1 MENNINMKMTNTLFD
16 KIKSHT
22 SAVLSLMT
30 VTCLSLSALS
40 LGACGNEAQPVSA
53 QPAAVL
59 NTQESASAVSAASSQ
74 SSTPAAE
81 PSASGAVT
89 SESAVV
95 STNTSASTSSTAES
109 SIAEPSSASAPS
121 QEPVPDTEPSS
132 AAVTQEDNKN
142 VEVVSQAA
150 ENYASIDADPEKIK
164 SDIIDQ
170 FHAWADYINTSAG
183 YPDDQYP
190 PEQYI
195 AVQRYNSYLICL
207 LYGIDKGVG
216 NAYEGVFTLDEQLNR
231 MRYAFF
237 NRIPYSLAT
246 CTIEYKE
253 VLSDWFNDD
262 GPEFKTI
269 NSIVLS
275 SPALEGRSAK
285 TFDGIPADLEAD
297 IVGEEVTGVILNCH
311 VYLSSERT
319 SDGSVSRYRVLDCK
333 IN

>member
-1 MENNINMKMTNTLFD
+1 
-16 KIKSHT
+16 
-22 SAVLSLMT
+22 MT

-81 PSASGAVT
+81 PST
-89 SESAVV
+89 STA
-95 STNTSASTSSTAES
+95 STAES
-109 SIAEPSSASAPS
+109 SIAASSSASAPS
-121 QEPVPDTEPSS
+121 QEPVPATEPSS

-150 ENYASIDADPEKIK
+150 ENYASIDDDPEKIK

-170 FHAWADYINTSAG
+170 FHAWADYVNTSAG

-195 AVQRYNSYLICL
+195 VVQRYNTYLIGL
-207 LYGIDKGVG
+207 LFGIDKGVG
-216 NAYEGVFTLDEQLNR
+216 NAYEGVFTLDEQINR

-253 VLSDWFNDD
+253 VLSDWIKSD
-262 GPEFKTI
+262 GPEFKAI

-297 IVGEEVTGVILNCH
+297 IVGVEVGGDILNCH

-333 IN
+333 TN

>member
-81 PSASGAVT
+81 PSAS
-89 SESAVV
+89 
-95 STNTSASTSSTAES
+95 TSSTAES
-109 SIAEPSSASAPS
+109 SIAASSSASAPS
-121 QEPVPDTEPSS
+121 QMPVPATEPSS
-132 AAVTQEDNKN
+132 ADVTQEDNKN
-142 VEVVSQAA
+142 AEVVSQAA

-170 FHAWADYINTSAG
+170 IHAWGDYINTGAG
-183 YPDDQYP
+183 YPDNQYPDDQY
-190 PEQYI
+190 I
-195 AVQRYNSYLICL
+195 TVKLYNSYLIGL
-207 LYGIDKGVG
+207 LFGIDHGVG
-216 NAYEGVFTLDEQLNR
+216 NAYEGVFTLDEQVNR

-237 NRIPYSLAT
+237 NCIPYSLAT

-253 VLSDWFNDD
+253 VLSDWIKSD
-262 GPEFKTI
+262 GPEFKAI

-297 IVGEEVTGVILNCH
+297 IVGVEVGGDILNCH

-333 IN
+333 TN

>member
-1 MENNINMKMTNTLFD
+1 MKMTNTLFD
-16 KIKSHT
+16 KIKSHP
-22 SAVLSLMT
+22 SAALSLMT

-59 NTQESASAVSAASSQ
+59 NIQESASAVSAASSQ

-81 PSASGAVT
+81 PSTSDAVT
-89 SESAVV
+89 SESAAV
-95 STNTSASTSSTAES
+95 STNTSTSSTAES
-109 SIAEPSSASAPS
+109 SIAASSSASAPS
-121 QEPVPDTEPSS
+121 QKPAPAAEPTS
-132 AAVTQEDNKN
+132 AAVTQYDNKN
-142 VEVVSQAA
+142 IEVVSQAA

-164 SDIIDQ
+164 SDIINQ
-170 FHAWADYINTSAG
+170 FHAWCDYIDTSAG

-195 AVQRYNSYLICL
+195 AVQRYNAYLICL

-237 NRIPYSLAT
+237 NRIPYSLST

-253 VLSDWFNDD
+253 VLSDWFKDD

>member
-1 MENNINMKMTNTLFD
+1 MKMTNTLFD

-53 QPAAVL
+53 QPAVVL
-59 NTQESASAVSAASSQ
+59 NTQESASA
-74 SSTPAAE
+74 E
-81 PSASGAVT
+81 PST
-89 SESAVV
+89 STA
-95 STNTSASTSSTAES
+95 STAES
-109 SIAEPSSASAPS
+109 AIAEPSSASAPS
-121 QEPVPDTEPSS
+121 QEPVPATEPSS
-132 AAVTQEDNKN
+132 AAVTQEDNKKA
-142 VEVVSQAA
+142 EVVSQAA

-170 FHAWADYINTSAG
+170 FHAWADYVNTGAG

-195 AVQRYNSYLICL
+195 VVQRYNTYLIGL
-207 LYGIDKGVG
+207 LFGIDDGIG
-216 NAYEGVFTLDEQLNR
+216 NAYEGVFTLDEQVNR

-253 VLSDWFNDD
+253 VLSDWFKGD
-262 GPEFKTI
+262 GPEFKAI

-297 IVGEEVTGVILNCH
+297 IVGVEVGGDILNCH

-333 IN
+333 TN

>member
-40 LGACGNEAQPVSA
+40 LGACGNEAQPISA
-53 QPAAVL
+53 QSAAVL
-59 NTQESASAVSAASSQ
+59 NTQESASA
-74 SSTPAAE
+74 E
-81 PSASGAVT
+81 P
-89 SESAVV
+89 
-95 STNTSASTSSTAES
+95 SASTSSTAES

-121 QEPVPDTEPSS
+121 QEPVPATESSS

-142 VEVVSQAA
+142 AEVVYQAA

-170 FHAWADYINTSAG
+170 FHAWADYINTGAG

-190 PEQYI
+190 DDQYI
-195 AVQRYNSYLICL
+195 AVKLYNTYLIGL
-207 LYGIDKGVG
+207 LYGIDDGVG
-216 NAYEGVFTLDEQLNR
+216 NAYEGVFTLDEQVNR

-253 VLSDWFNDD
+253 VLSDWFKDD

-285 TFDGIPADLEAD
+285 TFDGIPADLEVD

>member
-1 MENNINMKMTNTLFD
+1 MKMTNTLFD

-22 SAVLSLMT
+22 TAVLSLMT

-53 QPAAVL
+53 QPAVVL
-59 NTQESASAVSAASSQ
+59 NTQESASA
-74 SSTPAAE
+74 E
-81 PSASGAVT
+81 PST
-89 SESAVV
+89 STA
-95 STNTSASTSSTAES
+95 STAES
-109 SIAEPSSASAPS
+109 AIAEPSSASAPS
-121 QEPVPDTEPSS
+121 QEPVPATEPSS

-142 VEVVSQAA
+142 AEVVSQAA

-170 FHAWADYINTSAG
+170 FHAWADYVNTGAG

-195 AVQRYNSYLICL
+195 VVQRYNTYLIGL
-207 LYGIDKGVG
+207 LFGIDDGIG
-216 NAYEGVFTLDEQLNR
+216 NAYEGVFTLDEQVNR

-253 VLSDWFNDD
+253 VLSDWFKGD
-262 GPEFKTI
+262 GPEFKAI

-297 IVGEEVTGVILNCH
+297 IVGVEVGGDILNCH

-333 IN
+333 TN

>member
-59 NTQESASAVSAASSQ
+59 NTQESASA
-74 SSTPAAE
+74 E
-81 PSASGAVT
+81 P
-89 SESAVV
+89 
-95 STNTSASTSSTAES
+95 SASTSSTAES
-109 SIAEPSSASAPS
+109 SIAASSSASAPS
-121 QEPVPDTEPSS
+121 QEPVPATESSS

-170 FHAWADYINTSAG
+170 IHAWINYIDTGAG

-190 PEQYI
+190 DDQYI
-195 AVQRYNSYLICL
+195 AVKRYNAYLICL
-207 LYGIDKGVG
+207 LFGNDKGVG

-253 VLSDWFNDD
+253 VLSDWFKDN

>member
-89 SESAVV
+89 SESAAV
-95 STNTSASTSSTAES
+95 STNTSTSTSSTAES
-109 SIAEPSSASAPS
+109 SIAEPSSS
-121 QEPVPDTEPSS
+121 
-132 AAVTQEDNKN
+132 AVTQEDNKN

-150 ENYASIDADPEKIK
+150 ENYASIDADTEKIK

-170 FHAWADYINTSAG
+170 FHAWADYIDTGAG

-190 PEQYI
+190 DDQYI
-195 AVQRYNSYLICL
+195 AVKRYNAYLICL
-207 LYGIDKGVG
+207 LFGNDKGVG

-231 MRYAFF
+231 MRNEICF
-237 NRIPYSLAT
+237 L
-246 CTIEYKE
+246 
-253 VLSDWFNDD
+253 
-262 GPEFKTI
+262 
-269 NSIVLS
+269 
-275 SPALEGRSAK
+275 
-285 TFDGIPADLEAD
+285 
-297 IVGEEVTGVILNCH
+297 
-311 VYLSSERT
+311 
-319 SDGSVSRYRVLDCK
+319 
-333 IN
+333 

>member
-1 MENNINMKMTNTLFD
+1 
-16 KIKSHT
+16 
-22 SAVLSLMT
+22 MT

-74 SSTPAAE
+74 SSTPAAV

-89 SESAVV
+89 SESAAV
-95 STNTSASTSSTAES
+95 STNTSTSTASTAES
-109 SIAEPSSASAPS
+109 AIAEPSSASAPS
-121 QEPVPDTEPSS
+121 QEPVPATESSS

-170 FHAWADYINTSAG
+170 FHAWADYVDTSAG
-183 YPDDQYP
+183 YPYDQYP

-195 AVQRYNSYLICL
+195 AVQRYNSYLIGL
-207 LYGIDKGVG
+207 LYGIDHGVG
-216 NAYEGVFTLDEQLNR
+216 NAYEGVFTLDEQVNR

-253 VLSDWFNDD
+253 VLSDWFKDD

>member
-22 SAVLSLMT
+22 SAALSLMT

-40 LGACGNEAQPVSA
+40 LGACGNEAQPISA
-53 QPAAVL
+53 QSAAVL
-59 NTQESASAVSAASSQ
+59 NTQESASA
-74 SSTPAAE
+74 E
-81 PSASGAVT
+81 P
-89 SESAVV
+89 
-95 STNTSASTSSTAES
+95 SASTSSTAES
-109 SIAEPSSASAPS
+109 SIAASSSASAPS
-121 QEPVPDTEPSS
+121 QEPVPATEPSS

-142 VEVVSQAA
+142 AEVVSQAA
-150 ENYASIDADPEKIK
+150 ENYASIDANPEKIK

-170 FHAWADYINTSAG
+170 FHAWADYVNTGAG

-195 AVQRYNSYLICL
+195 VVQRYNTYLIGL
-207 LYGIDKGVG
+207 LFGIDDGIG
-216 NAYEGVFTLDEQLNR
+216 NAYEGVFTLDEQVNR

-253 VLSDWFNDD
+253 VLSDWFKGD
-262 GPEFKTI
+262 GPEFKAI

-297 IVGEEVTGVILNCH
+297 IVGVEVGGDILNCH

-333 IN
+333 TN

>member
-22 SAVLSLMT
+22 SAALSLMT

-40 LGACGNEAQPVSA
+40 LGACGNEAQPISA
-53 QPAAVL
+53 QSAAVL
-59 NTQESASAVSAASSQ
+59 NTQESASA
-74 SSTPAAE
+74 E
-81 PSASGAVT
+81 P
-89 SESAVV
+89 
-95 STNTSASTSSTAES
+95 SASTSSTAES
-109 SIAEPSSASAPS
+109 SIAASSSASAPS
-121 QEPVPDTEPSS
+121 QEPVPATEPSS

-170 FHAWADYINTSAG
+170 FHAWDNYVNTGAG

-190 PEQYI
+190 DDQYI
-195 AVQRYNSYLICL
+195 AVKHYNAYLICL
-207 LYGIDKGVG
+207 LFGDDKGVG

>member
-22 SAVLSLMT
+22 SAALSLMT

-81 PSASGAVT
+81 PST
-89 SESAVV
+89 STA
-95 STNTSASTSSTAES
+95 STAES
-109 SIAEPSSASAPS
+109 SIAASSSASAPS
-121 QEPVPDTEPSS
+121 QEPVPATEPSS

-170 FHAWADYINTSAG
+170 FHAWADYVNTSAG

-190 PEQYI
+190 PEQYV
-195 AVQRYNSYLICL
+195 AVQRYNLYLIGL
-207 LYGIDKGVG
+207 LFGIDKGVG
-216 NAYEGVFTLDEQLNR
+216 NAYEGVFTLDEQVNR

-253 VLSDWFNDD
+253 VLSDWFKDN

-297 IVGEEVTGVILNCH
+297 IVCVEAGGDILNCH

>member
-1 MENNINMKMTNTLFD
+1 MENNINMKMTNTLFN

-22 SAVLSLMT
+22 SAALSLMT

-81 PSASGAVT
+81 PST
-89 SESAVV
+89 STA
-95 STNTSASTSSTAES
+95 STAES
-109 SIAEPSSASAPS
+109 SIAASSSASAPS

-170 FHAWADYINTSAG
+170 FHAWCDYIDTSAG

-190 PEQYI
+190 PEQYV
-195 AVQRYNSYLICL
+195 AVQRYNLYLIGL
-207 LYGIDKGVG
+207 LFGIDKGVG
-216 NAYEGVFTLDEQLNR
+216 NAYEGVFTLDEQVNR

-253 VLSDWFNDD
+253 VLSDWFKHD

>member
-1 MENNINMKMTNTLFD
+1 M
-16 KIKSHT
+16 
-22 SAVLSLMT
+22 
-30 VTCLSLSALS
+30 
-40 LGACGNEAQPVSA
+40 G
-53 QPAAVL
+53 
-59 NTQESASAVSAASSQ
+59 
-74 SSTPAAE
+74 
-81 PSASGAVT
+81 
-89 SESAVV
+89 
-95 STNTSASTSSTAES
+95 
-109 SIAEPSSASAPS
+109 
-121 QEPVPDTEPSS
+121 
-132 AAVTQEDNKN
+132 
-142 VEVVSQAA
+142 
-150 ENYASIDADPEKIK
+150 
-164 SDIIDQ
+164 
-170 FHAWADYINTSAG
+170 
-183 YPDDQYP
+183 
-190 PEQYI
+190 
-195 AVQRYNSYLICL
+195 L

-216 NAYEGVFTLDEQLNR
+216 NAYEGVFTLDEQVNR

-237 NRIPYSLAT
+237 NRIPYSLDT

-253 VLSDWFNDD
+253 VLSDWFKDD

>member
-1 MENNINMKMTNTLFD
+1 MKMTNTLFD

-22 SAVLSLMT
+22 SAALSLMT

-40 LGACGNEAQPVSA
+40 LGACGNEAQPISA
-53 QPAAVL
+53 QSAAVL

-81 PSASGAVT
+81 PSAS
-89 SESAVV
+89 
-95 STNTSASTSSTAES
+95 TSSTAES
-109 SIAEPSSASAPS
+109 SIAASSSASAPS
-121 QEPVPDTEPSS
+121 QEPVPATEPSS

-142 VEVVSQAA
+142 AEVVSQAA

-170 FHAWADYINTSAG
+170 FHAWADYVNTGAG

-195 AVQRYNSYLICL
+195 VVQRYNTYLIGL
-207 LYGIDKGVG
+207 LFGIDDGIG
-216 NAYEGVFTLDEQLNR
+216 NAYEGVFTLDEQVNR

-253 VLSDWFNDD
+253 VLSDWFKGD
-262 GPEFKTI
+262 GPEFKAI

-297 IVGEEVTGVILNCH
+297 IVGVEVGGDILNCH

-333 IN
+333 TN

>member
-22 SAVLSLMT
+22 SAALSLMT

-59 NTQESASAVSAASSQ
+59 NIQESASAVSAASSQ

-81 PSASGAVT
+81 PSTSDAVT
-89 SESAVV
+89 SESAAV
-95 STNTSASTSSTAES
+95 STNTSTSSTAES
-109 SIAEPSSASAPS
+109 SIAASSSASAPS

-142 VEVVSQAA
+142 AEVVSQAA

-170 FHAWADYINTSAG
+170 FHAWADYVNTSAG

-207 LYGIDKGVG
+207 LFGIDKGVG

-253 VLSDWFNDD
+253 VLSDWFKDD
-262 GPEFKTI
+262 DPEFKTI

-319 SDGSVSRYRVLDCK
+319 SDGSMSRYRMLDCK
-333 IN
+333 IK

>member
-1 MENNINMKMTNTLFD
+1 MENNIYMKMTNTLFD

-81 PSASGAVT
+81 PS
-89 SESAVV
+89 
-95 STNTSASTSSTAES
+95 
-109 SIAEPSSASAPS
+109 SASAPS
-121 QEPVPDTEPSS
+121 QEPVPATEPSS

-170 FHAWADYINTSAG
+170 FHAWADYIDTSAG

-195 AVQRYNSYLICL
+195 AVQRYNAYLICL

-216 NAYEGVFTLDEQLNR
+216 NAYEGVFTLDEQVNR

-253 VLSDWFNDD
+253 VLSDWFKDD

-297 IVGEEVTGVILNCH
+297 IVGEEVTGVTLNCH

-333 IN
+333 TN

>member
-40 LGACGNEAQPVSA
+40 LGACDNEAQPVSA

-81 PSASGAVT
+81 P
-89 SESAVV
+89 
-95 STNTSASTSSTAES
+95 SASTSSTAES

-170 FHAWADYINTSAG
+170 FHAWCDYINTGAG

-190 PEQYI
+190 DDQYI
-195 AVQRYNSYLICL
+195 AVKRYNAYLIGL
-207 LYGIDKGVG
+207 LFGIDKGVG
-216 NAYEGVFTLDEQLNR
+216 NAYEGVFTLDEQVNR

-253 VLSDWFNDD
+253 VLSDWFKGD
-262 GPEFKTI
+262 GPEFKAI

-297 IVGEEVTGVILNCH
+297 IVGVEVGGDILNCH

-333 IN
+333 TN

>member
-1 MENNINMKMTNTLFD
+1 
-16 KIKSHT
+16 
-22 SAVLSLMT
+22 MT

-40 LGACGNEAQPVSA
+40 LGACGNEAQPISA
-53 QPAAVL
+53 QSAAVL
-59 NTQESASAVSAASSQ
+59 NTQESDS
-74 SSTPAAE
+74 AE
-81 PSASGAVT
+81 P
-89 SESAVV
+89 
-95 STNTSASTSSTAES
+95 SASTSSTAES
-109 SIAEPSSASAPS
+109 SIAASSSASAPS
-121 QEPVPDTEPSS
+121 QEPVPATEPSS

-142 VEVVSQAA
+142 AEVVSQAA

-170 FHAWADYINTSAG
+170 FHAWADYVNTGAG

-195 AVQRYNSYLICL
+195 VVQRYNTYLIGL
-207 LYGIDKGVG
+207 LFGIDDGIG
-216 NAYEGVFTLDEQLNR
+216 NAYEGVFTLDEQVNR

-253 VLSDWFNDD
+253 VLSDWFKGD
-262 GPEFKTI
+262 GPEFKAI

-297 IVGEEVTGVILNCH
+297 IVGVEVGGDILNCH

-333 IN
+333 TN

>member
-22 SAVLSLMT
+22 SAALSLMT

-81 PSASGAVT
+81 P
-89 SESAVV
+89 
-95 STNTSASTSSTAES
+95 SASTSSTAES

-170 FHAWADYINTSAG
+170 FHAWCDYINTGAG

-190 PEQYI
+190 DDQYI
-195 AVQRYNSYLICL
+195 AVKRYNAYLIGL
-207 LYGIDKGVG
+207 LFGIDKGVG
-216 NAYEGVFTLDEQLNR
+216 NAYEGVFTLDEQVNR

-253 VLSDWFNDD
+253 VLSDWFKGD
-262 GPEFKTI
+262 GPEFKAI

-297 IVGEEVTGVILNCH
+297 IVGVEVGGDILNCH

-319 SDGSVSRYRVLDCK
+319 SDGSVSRYRMLDCK
-333 IN
+333 IK

>member
-1 MENNINMKMTNTLFD
+1 MKMTNTLFD

-89 SESAVV
+89 SESAAV
-95 STNTSASTSSTAES
+95 STNTSTSTSSTAES
-109 SIAEPSSASAPS
+109 SIAEPSSS
-121 QEPVPDTEPSS
+121 
-132 AAVTQEDNKN
+132 AVTQEDNKN

-150 ENYASIDADPEKIK
+150 ENYASIDADTEKIK

-170 FHAWADYINTSAG
+170 FHAWADYIDTGAG

-190 PEQYI
+190 DDQYI
-195 AVQRYNSYLICL
+195 AVKRYNAYLICL
-207 LYGIDKGVG
+207 LFGHDKGVG

-231 MRYAFF
+231 MRNEICF
-237 NRIPYSLAT
+237 L
-246 CTIEYKE
+246 
-253 VLSDWFNDD
+253 
-262 GPEFKTI
+262 
-269 NSIVLS
+269 
-275 SPALEGRSAK
+275 
-285 TFDGIPADLEAD
+285 
-297 IVGEEVTGVILNCH
+297 
-311 VYLSSERT
+311 
-319 SDGSVSRYRVLDCK
+319 
-333 IN
+333 

>member
-1 MENNINMKMTNTLFD
+1 MKMTNTLFD

-22 SAVLSLMT
+22 SAALSLMT

-40 LGACGNEAQPVSA
+40 LGGCGNEAQPVSA

-81 PSASGAVT
+81 PSAS
-89 SESAVV
+89 
-95 STNTSASTSSTAES
+95 TSSTAES
-109 SIAEPSSASAPS
+109 PIAEPSSASAPS
-121 QEPVPDTEPSS
+121 QEPVPATEPSS

-170 FHAWADYINTSAG
+170 FHAWCDYINTGAG

-190 PEQYI
+190 DDQYI
-195 AVQRYNSYLICL
+195 AVKRYNAYLIGL
-207 LYGIDKGVG
+207 LFGIDKGVG
-216 NAYEGVFTLDEQLNR
+216 NAYEGVFTLDEQVNR

-253 VLSDWFNDD
+253 VLSDWFKDD
-262 GPEFKTI
+262 GPEFKAI

-297 IVGEEVTGVILNCH
+297 IVGVEVGGDILNCH

-333 IN
+333 TN

>member
-1 MENNINMKMTNTLFD
+1 MKMTNTLFD

-59 NTQESASAVSAASSQ
+59 NTQESASAVSAALSQ

-89 SESAVV
+89 SESAAV
-95 STNTSASTSSTAES
+95 STNTSASNSSTAES
-109 SIAEPSSASAPS
+109 SIAASSSAFAPS
-121 QEPVPDTEPSS
+121 QEPVPATEPSS

-142 VEVVSQAA
+142 VEVVSQAT

-170 FHAWADYINTSAG
+170 IHAWGDYINTGAG

-190 PEQYI
+190 DDQYI
-195 AVQRYNSYLICL
+195 TVKLYNTYLIGL
-207 LYGIDKGVG
+207 LFGIDDGVG
-216 NAYEGVFTLDEQLNR
+216 NAYEGVFTLDEQVNR

-253 VLSDWFNDD
+253 VLSDWFKDD
-262 GPEFKTI
+262 GPEIKTI

-297 IVGEEVTGVILNCH
+297 IVCVEAGGDILNCH

-319 SDGSVSRYRVLDCK
+319 SDGSVSRYRMLDCK
-333 IN
+333 IK

>member
-1 MENNINMKMTNTLFD
+1 MKMTNTLFD

-81 PSASGAVT
+81 PSAS
-89 SESAVV
+89 
-95 STNTSASTSSTAES
+95 TSSTAES
-109 SIAEPSSASAPS
+109 SIAASSSASAPS
-121 QEPVPDTEPSS
+121 QMPVPATEPSS
-132 AAVTQEDNKN
+132 ADVTQEDNKN
-142 VEVVSQAA
+142 AEVVSQAA

-170 FHAWADYINTSAG
+170 IHAWGDYINTGAG
-183 YPDDQYP
+183 YPDNQYPDDQY
-190 PEQYI
+190 I
-195 AVQRYNSYLICL
+195 TVKLYNSYLIGL
-207 LYGIDKGVG
+207 LFGIDHGVG
-216 NAYEGVFTLDEQLNR
+216 NAYEGVFTLDEQVNR

-237 NRIPYSLAT
+237 NCIPYSLAT

-253 VLSDWFNDD
+253 VLSDWIKSD
-262 GPEFKTI
+262 GPEFKAI

-297 IVGEEVTGVILNCH
+297 IVGVEVGGDILNCH

-333 IN
+333 TN

>member
-1 MENNINMKMTNTLFD
+1 MENNINMKMTNTLFN

-22 SAVLSLMT
+22 SAALSLMT

-81 PSASGAVT
+81 P
-89 SESAVV
+89 
-95 STNTSASTSSTAES
+95 SASTSSTAES

-170 FHAWADYINTSAG
+170 FHAWCDYINTGAG

-190 PEQYI
+190 DDQYI
-195 AVQRYNSYLICL
+195 AVKRYNAYLIGL
-207 LYGIDKGVG
+207 LFGIDKGVG
-216 NAYEGVFTLDEQLNR
+216 NAYEGVFTLDEQVNR

-253 VLSDWFNDD
+253 VLSDWFKGD
-262 GPEFKTI
+262 GPEFKAI

-297 IVGEEVTGVILNCH
+297 IVGVEVGGDILNCH

-333 IN
+333 TN

>member
-53 QPAAVL
+53 QPAVVL
-59 NTQESASAVSAASSQ
+59 NTQESASA
-74 SSTPAAE
+74 E
-81 PSASGAVT
+81 PST
-89 SESAVV
+89 STA
-95 STNTSASTSSTAES
+95 STAES
-109 SIAEPSSASAPS
+109 AIAEPSSASAPS
-121 QEPVPDTEPSS
+121 QEPVPATEPSS

-142 VEVVSQAA
+142 AEVVSQAA

-170 FHAWADYINTSAG
+170 FHAWADYVNTGAG

-195 AVQRYNSYLICL
+195 VVQRYNTYLIGL
-207 LYGIDKGVG
+207 LFGIDDGIG
-216 NAYEGVFTLDEQLNR
+216 NAYEGVFTLDEQVNR

-253 VLSDWFNDD
+253 VLSDWFKGD
-262 GPEFKTI
+262 GPEFKAI

-297 IVGEEVTGVILNCH
+297 IVGVEVGGDILNCH

-333 IN
+333 TN

>member
-30 VTCLSLSALS
+30 VTCLSLSALF

-53 QPAAVL
+53 QPAVVL
-59 NTQESASAVSAASSQ
+59 NTQESASA
-74 SSTPAAE
+74 E
-81 PSASGAVT
+81 PST
-89 SESAVV
+89 STA
-95 STNTSASTSSTAES
+95 STAES
-109 SIAEPSSASAPS
+109 AIAEPSSASAPS
-121 QEPVPDTEPSS
+121 QEPVPATEPSS

-142 VEVVSQAA
+142 AEVVSQAA

-170 FHAWADYINTSAG
+170 FHAWADYVNTGAG

-195 AVQRYNSYLICL
+195 VVQRYNTYLIGL
-207 LYGIDKGVG
+207 LFGIDDGIG
-216 NAYEGVFTLDEQLNR
+216 NAYEGVFTLDEQVNR

-253 VLSDWFNDD
+253 VLSDWFKGD
-262 GPEFKTI
+262 GPEFKAI

-297 IVGEEVTGVILNCH
+297 IVGVEVGGDILNCH

-333 IN
+333 TN

>member
-22 SAVLSLMT
+22 SAALSLMT

-40 LGACGNEAQPVSA
+40 LGACGNEAQPISA
-53 QPAAVL
+53 QSAAVL
-59 NTQESASAVSAASSQ
+59 NTQESASA
-74 SSTPAAE
+74 E
-81 PSASGAVT
+81 P
-89 SESAVV
+89 
-95 STNTSASTSSTAES
+95 SASTSSTAES
-109 SIAEPSSASAPS
+109 SIAASSSASAPS
-121 QEPVPDTEPSS
+121 QEPVPATEPSS

-142 VEVVSQAA
+142 AEVVSQAA
-150 ENYASIDADPEKIK
+150 ENYASIDDDPEKIK

-170 FHAWADYINTSAG
+170 FHAWADYVNTSAG

-207 LYGIDKGVG
+207 LFGIDKGVG

-253 VLSDWFNDD
+253 VLSDWFKDD

>member
-22 SAVLSLMT
+22 SAALSLMT

-89 SESAVV
+89 SESAAV
-95 STNTSASTSSTAES
+95 STNTSTSSTAES

-121 QEPVPDTEPSS
+121 QVPVPATEPSS
-132 AAVTQEDNKN
+132 SAVTQEDNKN

-170 FHAWADYINTSAG
+170 FHAWCDYIDTGAG

-190 PEQYI
+190 DDQYI
-195 AVQRYNSYLICL
+195 AVKRYNAYLTGL
-207 LYGIDKGVG
+207 LFGIDHGVG
-216 NAYEGVFTLDEQLNR
+216 NAYEGVFTLDEQVNR

-253 VLSDWFNDD
+253 VLSDWFKGD

>member
-1 MENNINMKMTNTLFD
+1 MENNINMKMTNALFD

-53 QPAAVL
+53 QPAVVL
-59 NTQESASAVSAASSQ
+59 NTQESASA
-74 SSTPAAE
+74 E
-81 PSASGAVT
+81 PST
-89 SESAVV
+89 STA
-95 STNTSASTSSTAES
+95 STAES
-109 SIAEPSSASAPS
+109 AIAEPSSASAPS
-121 QEPVPDTEPSS
+121 QEPVPATEPSS

-142 VEVVSQAA
+142 AEVVSQAA

-170 FHAWADYINTSAG
+170 FHAWADYVNTGAG

-195 AVQRYNSYLICL
+195 VVQRYNTYLIGL
-207 LYGIDKGVG
+207 LFGIDDGIG
-216 NAYEGVFTLDEQLNR
+216 NAYEGVFTLDEQVNR

-253 VLSDWFNDD
+253 VLSDWFKGD
-262 GPEFKTI
+262 GPEFKAI

-297 IVGEEVTGVILNCH
+297 IVGVEVGGDILNCH

>member
-1 MENNINMKMTNTLFD
+1 MKMTNTLFD

-22 SAVLSLMT
+22 SAALSLMT

-81 PSASGAVT
+81 PST
-89 SESAVV
+89 STA
-95 STNTSASTSSTAES
+95 STAES
-109 SIAEPSSASAPS
+109 SIAASSSASAPS
-121 QEPVPDTEPSS
+121 QEPVPATEPSS

-142 VEVVSQAA
+142 AEVVSQAA

-170 FHAWADYINTSAG
+170 FHAWADYVDTSAG

-195 AVQRYNSYLICL
+195 AVQRYNSYLIGL
-207 LYGIDKGVG
+207 LFGIDHGVG
-216 NAYEGVFTLDEQLNR
+216 NAYEGVFTLDEQVNR

-253 VLSDWFNDD
+253 VLSDWFKGD
-262 GPEFKTI
+262 GPEFKAI

-297 IVGEEVTGVILNCH
+297 IVGVEVGGDILNCH

-333 IN
+333 TN

>member
-1 MENNINMKMTNTLFD
+1 MKMTNTLFD

-22 SAVLSLMT
+22 SAALSLMT

-40 LGACGNEAQPVSA
+40 LGACGNEAQPISA
-53 QPAAVL
+53 QSAAVL
-59 NTQESASAVSAASSQ
+59 NTQESASA
-74 SSTPAAE
+74 E
-81 PSASGAVT
+81 P
-89 SESAVV
+89 
-95 STNTSASTSSTAES
+95 SASTSSTAES
-109 SIAEPSSASAPS
+109 SIAASSSASAPS
-121 QEPVPDTEPSS
+121 QEPVPATEPSS

-170 FHAWADYINTSAG
+170 FHAWDNYVNTGAG

-190 PEQYI
+190 DDQYI
-195 AVQRYNSYLICL
+195 AVKHYNAYLICL
-207 LYGIDKGVG
+207 LFGDDKGVG
-216 NAYEGVFTLDEQLNR
+216 NAYEGVFTLDQQLNR

>member
-1 MENNINMKMTNTLFD
+1 MKMTNTLFD

-22 SAVLSLMT
+22 SAALSLMT

-40 LGACGNEAQPVSA
+40 LGACGNEAQPISA
-53 QPAAVL
+53 QSAAVL
-59 NTQESASAVSAASSQ
+59 NTQESASA
-74 SSTPAAE
+74 E
-81 PSASGAVT
+81 P
-89 SESAVV
+89 
-95 STNTSASTSSTAES
+95 SASTSSTAES
-109 SIAEPSSASAPS
+109 SIAASSSASAPS
-121 QEPVPDTEPSS
+121 QEPVPATEPSS

-142 VEVVSQAA
+142 AEVVSQAA

-170 FHAWADYINTSAG
+170 FHAWADYVNTGAG

-195 AVQRYNSYLICL
+195 VVQRYNTYLIGL
-207 LYGIDKGVG
+207 LFGIDDGIG
-216 NAYEGVFTLDEQLNR
+216 NAYEGVFTLDEQVNR

-253 VLSDWFNDD
+253 VLSDWFKGD
-262 GPEFKTI
+262 GPEFKAI

-297 IVGEEVTGVILNCH
+297 IVGVEVGGDILNCH

-333 IN
+333 TN

>member
-22 SAVLSLMT
+22 SAALSLMT

-40 LGACGNEAQPVSA
+40 LGACGNEAQPISA
-53 QPAAVL
+53 QSAAVL
-59 NTQESASAVSAASSQ
+59 NTQESASA
-74 SSTPAAE
+74 E
-81 PSASGAVT
+81 P
-89 SESAVV
+89 
-95 STNTSASTSSTAES
+95 SASTSSTAES
-109 SIAEPSSASAPS
+109 SIAASSSASAPS
-121 QEPVPDTEPSS
+121 QEPVPATEPSS

-142 VEVVSQAA
+142 AEVVSQAA

-170 FHAWADYINTSAG
+170 FHAWADYVNTGAG

-195 AVQRYNSYLICL
+195 VVQRYNTYLIGL
-207 LYGIDKGVG
+207 LFGIDDGIG
-216 NAYEGVFTLDEQLNR
+216 NAYEGVFTLDEQVNR

-253 VLSDWFNDD
+253 VLSDWFKGD
-262 GPEFKTI
+262 GPEFKAI

-297 IVGEEVTGVILNCH
+297 IVGVEAGGDILNCH

-333 IN
+333 TN

>member
-22 SAVLSLMT
+22 SAALSLMT

-81 PSASGAVT
+81 PST
-89 SESAVV
+89 STA
-95 STNTSASTSSTAES
+95 STAES
-109 SIAEPSSASAPS
+109 SIAASSSASAPS
-121 QEPVPDTEPSS
+121 QEPVPATEPSS

-150 ENYASIDADPEKIK
+150 ENYASIDDDPEKIK

-170 FHAWADYINTSAG
+170 IHAWGDYIHTSAG

-195 AVQRYNSYLICL
+195 AVQRYNAYLICL
-207 LYGIDKGVG
+207 LFGIDKGVG

-253 VLSDWFNDD
+253 VLSDWFKDD
-262 GPEFKTI
+262 GPEIKTI

-297 IVGEEVTGVILNCH
+297 IVGVEAGGDILNCH

-333 IN
+333 TN

>member
-1 MENNINMKMTNTLFD
+1 MKMTNTLFD

-22 SAVLSLMT
+22 SAALSLMT

-40 LGACGNEAQPVSA
+40 LGACGNEAQPISA
-53 QPAAVL
+53 QSAAVL
-59 NTQESASAVSAASSQ
+59 NTQESASA
-74 SSTPAAE
+74 E
-81 PSASGAVT
+81 P
-89 SESAVV
+89 
-95 STNTSASTSSTAES
+95 SASTSSTAES
-109 SIAEPSSASAPS
+109 SIAASSSASAPS
-121 QEPVPDTEPSS
+121 QEPVPATEPSS

-142 VEVVSQAA
+142 AEVVSQAT

-170 FHAWADYINTSAG
+170 FHAWADYVNTGAG

-195 AVQRYNSYLICL
+195 VVQRYNTYLIGL
-207 LYGIDKGVG
+207 LFGIDDGIG
-216 NAYEGVFTLDEQLNR
+216 NAYEGVFTLDEQVNR

-253 VLSDWFNDD
+253 VLSDWFKGD
-262 GPEFKTI
+262 GPEFKAI

-297 IVGEEVTGVILNCH
+297 IVGVEVGGDILNCH

-333 IN
+333 TN

>member
-1 MENNINMKMTNTLFD
+1 MLPIIL
-16 KIKSHT
+16 KSY
-22 SAVLSLMT
+22 
-30 VTCLSLSALS
+30 
-40 LGACGNEAQPVSA
+40 
-53 QPAAVL
+53 
-59 NTQESASAVSAASSQ
+59 
-74 SSTPAAE
+74 SSTSVP
-81 PSASGAVT
+81 PST
-89 SESAVV
+89 L
-95 STNTSASTSSTAES
+95 
-109 SIAEPSSASAPS
+109 
-121 QEPVPDTEPSS
+121 QEPVPATEPSS

-150 ENYASIDADPEKIK
+150 ENYACIDDDPEKIK

-170 FHAWADYINTSAG
+170 IHAWGDYIHTSAG

-195 AVQRYNSYLICL
+195 AVQRYTAYLICL
-207 LYGIDKGVG
+207 LFGIDKGVG
-216 NAYEGVFTLDEQLNR
+216 NDYEGVFTLDEQLNR

-253 VLSDWFNDD
+253 VLSDWFKGN
-262 GPEFKTI
+262 GPEFKAI